1 MTGSARRIFS
11 AVRARLRPLWPRTI
25 RMRLT
30 LTYSALLFGI
40 TAILLVGGYV
50 ALSWSIIAAPLDSG
64 LARKFQQME
73 DGTITY
79 KPGEKFEIPDLGNVQ
94 HAVNFIALRNLRD
107 YTVLALAVMFV
118 ISIAIGWWVAGRAL
132 RPVGAITATAQDI
145 TATDLSR
152 RINASGPHDELR
164 TLADTID
171 GMLERLDRAFRA
183 ERMLV
188 EDMSHELRNPVSIVQ
203 ANVEA
208 VLGNESSTAIERR
221 EASAV
226 VLQAT
231 RRMSR
236 LLEDLLATAR
246 LRSET
251 FTDSDIDLA
260 AVAAAAA
267 REHRL
272 VSQRR
277 GLRIHEVLHPGPIVY
292 GDADGLNRVLGN
304 LLSNAIRLAPE
315 GSTITIGTGSRD
327 GWAWAAV
334 GDEGP
339 GIPLEAQDRVF
350 DRFSRADESSGRGA
364 DSTGLGLAIARQIAE
379 SQEGKLVLGRSGPA
393 GSTFVLWLPDRALDG
408 TRPRSAAPPAGDPL
422 LAHGLAAQDS

>member
-1 MTGSARRIFS
+1 MTGTRRIL
-11 AVRARLRPLWPRTI
+11 ARVRPLWPRTI

-40 TAILLVGGYV
+40 TAVLLFGGYI
-50 ALSWSIIAAPLDSG
+50 ALSWSIIAAPLDSV
-64 LARKFQQME
+64 LARKFQRAA
-73 DGTITY
+73 DGNFAL
-79 KPGEKFEIPDLGNVQ
+79 KPGESFETSDLGSVQ
-94 HAVNFIALRNLRD
+94 RAVNFIALQNLRD
-107 YTVLALAVMFV
+107 YTVLALVVMFV

-152 RINASGPHDELR
+152 RINASGPNDELR

-208 VLGNESSTAIERR
+208 VLGNESSTPLERR

-251 FTDSDIDLA
+251 FVDRDIDLA

-277 GLRIHEVLHPGPIVY
+277 GLRIHEMLHPGPIVY
-292 GDADGLNRVLGN
+292 GDADALNRALGN

-315 GSTITIGTGSRD
+315 GSTITVATGSRD

-334 GDEGP
+334 ADEGP
-339 GIPLEAQDRVF
+339 GIPVEAQDRVF
-350 DRFSRADESSGRGA
+350 DRFSRADETSRRGA

-379 SQEGKLVLGRSGPA
+379 SQEGKLVLGRSGPD
-393 GSTFVLWLPDRALDG
+393 GSTFVLWLPDRVLDG
-408 TRPRSAAPPAGDPL
+408 TRPRSATPPSGDPV
-422 LAHGLAAQDS
+422 QDS

>member
-1 MTGSARRIFS
+1 MTGSARRTFS
-11 AVRARLRPLWPRTI
+11 AGWARVRPLWPRTI

-40 TAILLVGGYV
+40 TAVLLFGGYL
-50 ALSWSIIAAPLDSG
+50 ALSWSIIAAPLDSV
-64 LARKFQQME
+64 LARKFQRAA
-73 DGTITY
+73 DGNFAL
-79 KPGEKFEIPDLGNVQ
+79 KPGESFDTSDLGSVQ
-94 HAVNFIALRNLRD
+94 RAINFIALQNLRD
-107 YTVLALAVMFV
+107 YSLLALAVMFV
-118 ISIAIGWWVAGRAL
+118 ISVAIGWWAAGRAL

-208 VLGNESSTAIERR
+208 VLGNEASTALERR
-221 EASAV
+221 EAGDV

-251 FTDSDIDLA
+251 FADRDIDLA
-260 AVAAAAA
+260 GVAAAAA

-277 GLRIHEVLHPGPIVY
+277 GLRIHEVLHPGLIVY
-292 GDADGLNRVLGN
+292 GDADALNRVLGN

-315 GSTITIGTGSRD
+315 GSTITVGTGSRD

-350 DRFSRADESSGRGA
+350 DRFSRADETSRRGA

-379 SQEGKLVLGRSGPA
+379 SQEGKLVLGRSGPD

-408 TRPRSAAPPAGDPL
+408 TRPRSAAPPVGDPL
-422 LAHGLAAQDS
+422 RGSAGM

>member
-1 MTGSARRIFS
+1 MTRGRWAWAR
-11 AVRARLRPLWPRTI
+11 PPWPRTI

-40 TAILLVGGYV
+40 TVVLLFGAYV
-50 ALSWSIIAAPLDSG
+50 ALSWSIIAAPLDSV
-64 LARKFQQME
+64 LVRKFQRMG
-73 DGTITY
+73 DGTVVY
-79 KPGEKFEIPDLGNVQ
+79 KPGETFEFSDLGSVQ
-94 HAVNFIALRNLRD
+94 RAVNFTALQNLRD
-107 YTVLALAVMFV
+107 YSLLALAVMFV
-118 ISIAIGWWVAGRAL
+118 LSIAIGWWVAGRAL

-152 RINASGPHDELR
+152 RINASGPDDELR

-208 VLGNESSTAIERR
+208 VLGNESSTALERQ

-226 VLQAT
+226 VLEAT

-251 FTDSDIDLA
+251 FVDRDIDLA
-260 AVAAAAA
+260 TVAAAAA

-272 VSQRR
+272 VAERR
-277 GLRIHEVLHPGPIVY
+277 GLRIHEALHTGPIVY
-292 GDADGLNRVLGN
+292 GDADALNRAVGN

-315 GSTITIGTGSRD
+315 GSTITVGTGSRD

-339 GIPLEAQDRVF
+339 GIPVEAQDRVF
-350 DRFSRADESSGRGA
+350 DRFSRADETSRRDA

-379 SQEGKLVLGRSGPA
+379 SQEGKLVLGRSGPD

-408 TRPRSAAPPAGDPL
+408 SRPRSAVPPAGDPL
-422 LAHGLAAQDS
+422 R